1 MGFGCDAGVG
11 ADIRGREGAD
21 RVGRALGGDEG
32 GSADGELS
40 DMGEHGVGAAER
52 DRAEGAHDDA
62 HREGVQ
68 VAESDAAEGAGAVC
82 EREAVPEHPG
92 VQDTV
97 RECGPGDNSGEHGGR
112 VQRLGTSGE
121 PQSNAV
127 NGVNILCWFFLSCAI
142 ECFLR
147 LSSVSRKL

>member
-121 PQSNAV
+121 FCTCCLNPV
-127 NGVNILCWFFLSCAI
+127 P
-142 ECFLR
+142 
-147 LSSVSRKL
+147 RKLSNSICCSTERVVLLDVRFLKV